1 MKFLINSFS
10 LLRTQTVFGMAA
22 LWFVLS
28 NCTQPLQQQSS
39 PSNLSGGNTAEAVPN
54 PSTSSVIWSDGFDNN
69 NWENSWKIKSSG
81 SWGLDNAEVISD
93 PTGRFNRILRV
104 RYPAG
109 SASPS
114 VSREQGVDIGGMGFY
129 ANLGIPPTN
138 ALRLSYFV
146 RFPENFDFVKGGK
159 LPGLFGGTVTS
170 GGDIPDGTNGFSTR
184 LMWRRQGEGEVYAYL
199 PSSEKYGTSIGRGA
213 WQFQPGVWYH
223 VEQEVIL
230 NQPNQEDGRI
240 RVWINNEL
248 VLNRGGLVF
257 RTTDRLK
264 IEGIFFSTFFG
275 GGDPSWSTPKDVYT
289 DFADFSVSAVTFQ
302 TSSP

>member
-1 MKFLINSFS
+1 MKFLINSLS
-10 LLRTQTVFGMAA
+10 NVRTQTVFGMAT
-22 LWFVLS
+22 LWLVLS
-28 NCTQPLQQQSS
+28 NCTPSVQQQSS
-39 PSNLSGGNTAEAVPN
+39 PSNPSGGEVAEAIPK
-54 PSTSSVIWSDGFDNN
+54 PSTASVMWSNGFDNR

-93 PTGRFNRILRV
+93 PTGQFNRILRV

-114 VSREQGVDIGGMGFY
+114 VSREQGVDIGGAGFY
-129 ANLGIPPTN
+129 ANLGISPTN
-138 ALRLSYFV
+138 ALRLRYFV

-184 LMWRRQGEGEVYAYL
+184 LMWRKQGEGEVYAYL
-199 PSSEKYGTSIGRGA
+199 PTSEKYGTSIGRGA
-213 WQFQPGVWYH
+213 WQFKPGIWYE

-289 DFADFSVSAVTFQ
+289 DFADFSVSQVTVQ